1 MTSPRAKT
9 TTETPEET
17 AGSGEKAAL
26 RPDHGVRLEIVRDA
40 QLVGTAFIYRGH
52 VHTPT
57 ASKRVEVR
65 VTAEAAKASI
75 EHGDAEAREID
86 ALEKTVS
93 ALVRAASRSHLVEGR
108 LPPRRIVRWRS

>member
-1 MTSPRAKT
+1 MTSLLAKM
-9 TTETPEET
+9 TTETPQES
-17 AGSGEKAAL
+17 AGAVEKPAL

-40 QLVGTAFIYRGH
+40 QLVGTVFVYRGH

-65 VTAEAAKASI
+65 VTAEAATASI
-75 EHGDAEAREID
+75 ERGDAEAREID